1 MNLASLRSQ
10 DGASSIYTREQVS
23 VFYAV
28 TRNIWEKP
36 GIKLEDRNAAV
47 LQYFNEERI
56 MQGLKT
62 ITLEDIMTKVV
73 ERNDV
78 FLAAMNA
85 TSSRKTGND
94 EYDKMVKETMAQ
106 QNEREKEGSPTS
118 QIPHLIMEE
127 LTNQIY
133 VSLNVPNPADI

>member
-1 MNLASLRSQ
+1 LRSQ
-10 DGASSIYTREQVS
+10 DGASSVYTREQVS

-36 GIKLEDRNAAV
+36 GIKVEDRNAAV
-47 LQYFNEERI
+47 LQYFNEER
-56 MQGLKT
+56 MLKGLKPV
-62 ITLEDIMTKVV
+62 TLEDIMNEVV
-73 ERNDV
+73 ARNDV

-94 EYDKMVKETMAQ
+94 EYDSMVKETMAQ

-118 QIPHLIMEE
+118 QIPHLIMEALVE
-127 LTNQIY
+127 QVY
-133 VSLNVPNPADI
+133 SSLNVPNPADI

>member
-1 MNLASLRSQ
+1 
-10 DGASSIYTREQVS
+10 
-23 VFYAV
+23 
-28 TRNIWEKP
+28 
-36 GIKLEDRNAAV
+36 
-47 LQYFNEERI
+47 
-56 MQGLKT
+56 
-62 ITLEDIMTKVV
+62 MTKVV

-133 VSLNVPNPADI
+133 ASLNVPNPADI